1 MRTLAAILIILSS
14 LHGLAQKFVAK
25 TSKTTVGVGERF
37 QISYDLEGADGKRFV
52 QPTFNGFRLLS
63 GPNTSSNMQWVNGQ
77 FSSSQSFSFI
87 LMAEKEGEFS
97 IDPAT
102 VEVKGQKLSS
112 GPLSIKVVQG
122 RTANQPQRQ
131 PQQHQ
136 QQAQQAS
143 APDDLSSNL
152 FMKLFLDKKE
162 AYVGEQIIATYKL
175 YINAQVI
182 NYANNRPVYNGF
194 YAQDVEIDPNS
205 NMTNEVI
212 NGRQFRVATMKKVVL
227 TPQTTGEIEV
237 PALEMEMAVR
247 VQDQPKGRSIFDQ
260 FFGSYRNVKVEVNSN
275 SEKVMIKPL
284 PRNEQ
289 PGDFGGAVGKYS
301 LNVKTDRTDVNVN
314 EAVNLTVTIEGK
326 GNIELIAVPE
336 IEFPQDFETYE
347 PKVKQN
353 ISINGSGTS
362 GKKTFEYVVI
372 PRYAGDFELESITM
386 SYFDPQSGKYKRLDS
401 EPVKLHVNRSANSS
415 SSNDMAYIAPKKED
429 VQILGKDIR
438 FIKTETSE
446 LKQHEDSFFGTTEFY
461 ALSALPVA
469 GMGLAVLLISG
480 IRRRDSDLT
489 LVKSRKARS
498 MAKKR
503 LAHATKL
510 INGNDKEFYEEI
522 FKALY
527 GYLSDKFSIPVSELN
542 KETIDDHLKRR
553 GIPETLATELRKA
566 LDECEMARFAP
577 GVVRGKSDMLKASTS
592 IIEKLEHE
600 T

>member
-1 MRTLAAILIILSS
+1 MSS

-25 TSKTTVGVGERF
+25 ANKTTVGVGERF
-37 QISYDLEGADGKRFV
+37 QISYDLEGGDGKRFV

-77 FSSSQSFSFI
+77 FSSSQSYSFI
-87 LMAEKEGEFS
+87 LLAEKEGEFL
-97 IDPAT
+97 IDDAT
-102 VEVKGQKLSS
+102 IEVKGQKLSS
-112 GPLSIKVVQG
+112 GPLNIKVIQG
-122 RTANQPQRQ
+122 RTTNQ
-131 PQQHQ
+131 PQQHPQ
-136 QQAQQAS
+136 HAQQAQQS
-143 APDDLSSNL
+143 ATPDDLSSNL

-182 NYANNRPVYNGF
+182 NYANNRPVFNGF
-194 YAQDVEIDPNS
+194 YAQDVEIDPNT
-205 NMTNEVI
+205 NMTSEVI

-227 TPQTTGEIEV
+227 TPQTTGDIEV
-237 PALEMEMAVR
+237 PPLEMEMAVR

-275 SEKVMIKPL
+275 AEKVKIKPL

-301 LNVKTDRTDVNVN
+301 LNVKTDRTEVNVN

-372 PRYAGDFELESITM
+372 PRYAGDFELEPITM

-401 EPVKLHVNRSANSS
+401 EPVKLHVNRTANSN
-415 SSNDMAYIAPKKED
+415 SSNDVAYMAPKKED

-438 FIKTETSE
+438 FIKQETSE
-446 LKQHEDSFFGTTEFY
+446 LKQHEDSFFGTTGFY
-461 ALSALPVA
+461 ALSTLPVA

-542 KETIDDHLKRR
+542 KETIDEHLKGR
-553 GIPETLATELRKA
+553 GIAESLATELRKA

-577 GVVRGKSDMLKASTS
+577 GVVRGKPDMLEASAS
-592 IIEKLEHE
+592 IIEKLEDE
-600 T
+600 A